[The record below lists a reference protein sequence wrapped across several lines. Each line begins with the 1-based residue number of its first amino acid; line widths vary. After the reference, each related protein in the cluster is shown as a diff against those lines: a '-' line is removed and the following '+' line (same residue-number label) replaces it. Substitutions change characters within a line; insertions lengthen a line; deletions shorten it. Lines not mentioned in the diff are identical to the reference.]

1 MMTHSQNSI
10 LHKALP
16 FCLCLWTALAFP
28 GAALASPEEDRLSI
42 DSATALNDED
52 MGENRGGSTT
62 SHTNI
67 TMVSSNQTMHSS
79 SAGNTV
85 NVTGDMVNGHIS
97 VGDNFGASGI
107 GSYVM
112 NTGNN
117 ATINSGVSLSVL
129 MLQ

>member
-1 MMTHSQNSI
+1 MTHLQNRI

-16 FCLCLWTALAFP
+16 FCLCLWAAFAFP
-28 GAALASPEEDRLSI
+28 GAAMASPEEDRISI
-42 DSATALNDED
+42 ASANALNDED
-52 MGENRGGSTT
+52 MSENRGGSTT
-62 SHTNI
+62 SNTNMI
-67 TMVSSNQTMHSS
+67 TVSSSQTMHAS

-85 NVTGDMVNGHIS
+85 NAGGDMVNGHIS